1 MREQTFKR
9 LAAIAGLLWLPLIAA
24 AESAPSAA
32 VAAPSTAAAAPPALA
47 EQARLYDIADGYVV
61 GEQGIMLKAVGTSWQ
76 LQPLPLRISLLRLA
90 PGAGTLW
97 ALGHEAS
104 LLRLD
109 GQQWRLQ
116 QQQPGSDRPLFDL
129 LFVDGRRGWA
139 VGAYGLLL
147 QSEDGGHSWQ
157 PRLLTELLAA
167 EDRDYLAELQT
178 TDDEAYAAELQTILP
193 HFNAIA
199 ASPGGALA
207 IAGEA
212 GLVAL
217 SADGGQHWQAL
228 TTPYQGSFFTAL
240 WVDADHLLVAGLR
253 GHLYRYQRSSGQW
266 QRLPLPGERHI
277 NRLQRLDDA
286 HVLALGNSGQL
297 NIIHWA
303 SGTVHSEQVAEGPD
317 LFAAEVRGQQAL
329 LATSKGL
336 VRWPLV
342 LAGAAVGD

>member
-1 MREQTFKR
+1 MREKTFKR

-24 AESAPSAA
+24 AEPAAATA
-32 VAAPSTAAAAPPALA
+32 VAAPPTLA

-61 GEQGIMLKAVGTSWQ
+61 GEQGIMLKAVGAGWQ
-76 LQPLPLRISLLRLA
+76 LQPLPLRTSLLRLTA
-90 PGAGTLW
+90 GAGTLW
-97 ALGHEAS
+97 ALGHEAT

-116 QQQPGSDRPLFDL
+116 QQQAGSDRPLFDL
-129 LFVDGRRGWA
+129 LFVDAQRGWA

-147 QSEDGGHSWQ
+147 HSQDGGNSWQ
-157 PRLLTELLAA
+157 PRLLTEVLAA
-167 EDRDYLAELQT
+167 EDRDYLAELKA
-178 TDDEAYAAELQTILP
+178 TDSEAYAAELQTILP

-199 ASPGGALA
+199 GNPDGVLA

-217 SADGGQHWQAL
+217 SEDGGNHWQVLAS
-228 TTPYQGSFFTAL
+228 PYQGSFFTAL

-303 SGTVHSEQVAEGPD
+303 SGTVHSEQVTEGPD

-336 VRWPLV
+336 IRWPLV
-342 LAGAAVGD
+342 LAGKQQ